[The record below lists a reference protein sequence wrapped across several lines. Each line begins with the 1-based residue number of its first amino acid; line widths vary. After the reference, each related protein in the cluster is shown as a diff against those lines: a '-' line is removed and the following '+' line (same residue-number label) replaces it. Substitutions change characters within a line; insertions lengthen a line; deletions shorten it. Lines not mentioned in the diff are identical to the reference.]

1 MVKFSTEARRPI
13 EIVKELTISAAAGS
27 HSINVFKLRGCVRVL
42 EQVAEITQITTL
54 TNCTNMYAD
63 LWDGTV
69 SKPLTA
75 NGAIISGMPVGTM
88 FTKDKDIAE
97 TYSVSDASECQVSE
111 VTTEEE
117 FGRPFNVTQ
126 KSGVDTF
133 IRFNLTTTDDP
144 ILFKMLLKFIYQPLD
159 GGCLELLL

>member
-1 MVKFSTEARRPI
+1 MARYSTESRFPV
-13 EIVKELTISAAAGS
+13 EIIKELTISAAAGS
-27 HSINVFKLRGCVRVL
+27 HAINVFKLTGSVRII
-42 EQVAEITQITTL
+42 EQVAEITEITTL
-54 TNCTNMYAD
+54 TNCTGMYAD

-69 SKPLTA
+69 SKSLTA
-75 NGAIISGMPVGTM
+75 DGAVISGVPVGTM

-97 TYSVSDASECQVSE
+97 IYSVSDASECQVSE

-117 FGRPFNVTQ
+117 FGRPFNITQ

-133 IRFNLTTTDDP
+133 IRFHLTTTDDP
-144 ILFKMLLKFIYQPLD
+144 ISFKMLLKFVYTPLD